1 MVRAAQPTGSAQV
14 AHWRVLRNATVAVAI
29 VAGCARGGGEVPD
42 ASGDAAA
49 IDAPRH
55 VDAPDA
61 RVIPDAPLDAGC
73 GISTG
78 VSPVIDGV
86 HDLAD
91 YPAAQHVALGAM
103 LGADDAAVA
112 WDRQRLYI
120 TVASTAWAS
129 QYLPLHVYVE
139 TATTLGAAVPAQ
151 GKEYSGLVPQLPF
164 SPTYLIAARRVSDSG
179 TGPYDGVYAPAS
191 SWTMQQTPLVA
202 GSDVFVSSDQA
213 QLSVQVPWSALGGCP
228 SALRLVVHVVNGAS
242 GNEWKDLVPT
252 SHTPWL
258 APGGGYYEIDLTGE
272 PAVAS
277 WHLH

>member
-1 MVRAAQPTGSAQV
+1 MVRAAQPTGSPQV
-14 AHWRVLRNATVAVAI
+14 AGWRALRNATAVVALVAS
-29 VAGCARGGGEVPD
+29 CARGGAEVAD

-49 IDAPRH
+49 VDAPRH

-61 RVIPDAPLDAGC
+61 RVVHDAPPDAGC
-73 GISTG
+73 AISNG
-78 VSPVIDGV
+78 VSPMIDGI

-91 YPAAQHVALGAM
+91 YPTAQHVSLGAM
-103 LGADDAAVA
+103 LGADDAAIA

-129 QYLPLHVYVE
+129 AYLPLHVYVE
-139 TATTLGAAVPAQ
+139 AATTLGTAAPSQ
-151 GKEYSGLVPQLPF
+151 GKEYGGLVPQVPF
-164 SPTYLIAARRVSDSG
+164 SPTHLIAARRVSDSG
-179 TGPYDGVYAPAS
+179 SGPYDAVYVPTS
-191 SWTMQQTPLVA
+191 SWTTQQTPLAA

-213 QLSVQVPWSALGGCP
+213 QLSVQVPWTALGGCP
-228 SALRLVVHVVNGAS
+228 SSLRLVVHVVNGVT

-277 WHLH
+277 WTLR